1 MCCAVAL
8 FACLDTMA
16 KYLNTQMNAF
26 EVVWA
31 RYTSAFL
38 LTLFVSNPFTEPGL
52 MRSRRPLLQFTRG
65 TLLVAST
72 ALNFLALRWLQL
84 DEALSII
91 FTFPFIVA
99 IASGPMLGEW
109 IGWRR
114 WTAIG
119 VGFAGVLLIVRPGF
133 QGMHPAAGLSFAA
146 TICYGLYAVTTRI
159 ASRFDSNQTS
169 LFYNNA
175 VGAALM
181 LMAGRASDPLVEIA
195 LTLLA
200 AYGAFWLADGLHVSG
215 VLATLAAG
223 MLVGNWGKGR
233 HLSAAGGQAALA
245 FWEFA
250 AFLANSLV
258 FLLIGSR
265 EAAQPITAYLWPAA
279 MGTLAVLAGRA
290 AAIYPLGA
298 LFARSRLAM
307 DRLTQHILFWG
318 GLRGALAIAL
328 ALEAPASLPEHAA
341 LVSTA
346 FAVVAFSIFVQGLS
360 VPRLLARA

>member
-1 MCCAVAL
+1 LSASQRRQRLAGIALMCGAVAL
-8 FACLDTMA
+8 FAVLDTTA
-16 KYLNTQMNAF
+16 KYLNTQMNAL

-52 MRSRRPLLQFTRG
+52 LRSKRPLLQFTRG

-133 QGMHPAAGLSFAA
+133 QGMHPAVALSLAA
-146 TICYGLYAVTTRI
+146 TVCYGLYAVTTRI
-159 ASRFDSNQTS
+159 AARVDSNQTS

-181 LMAGRASDPLVEIA
+181 LPVIPFVWSPPATWVIALMLLGTGVLGSLGHFFLIAGHRLAPASVLAPFIYTQLIWVVILGYAVFDHVPTLWTMAG
-195 LTLLA
+195 
-200 AYGAFWLADGLHVSG
+200 
-215 VLATLAAG
+215 
-223 MLVGNWGKGR
+223 
-233 HLSAAGGQAALA
+233 AAL
-245 FWEFA
+245 
-250 AFLANSLV
+250 V
-258 FLLIGSR
+258 VGSGLYMLWR
-265 EAAQPITAYLWPAA
+265 ERQLGRSTAGEA
-279 MGTLAVLAGRA
+279 
-290 AAIYPLGA
+290 
-298 LFARSRLAM
+298 
-307 DRLTQHILFWG
+307 
-318 GLRGALAIAL
+318 
-328 ALEAPASLPEHAA
+328 ALEAPRE
-341 LVSTA
+341 
-346 FAVVAFSIFVQGLS
+346 
-360 VPRLLARA
+360 